1 MKYIMLLLL
10 FVVGCNSTQDV
21 TVTITPEPTKWVV
34 VTQTPIIVNTPTP
47 SASAIEVYTD
57 TLDVNTGGG
66 IIVSDSPELTLEVV
80 NYPCVIYV
88 HPAGFDVQVD
98 LDELPHN
105 RSECNVIQT
114 NAIGGE

>member
-21 TVTITPEPTKWVV
+21 TVTTTPKPTKWVV
-34 VTQTPIIVNTPTP
+34 ITQTPTSTPD
-47 SASAIEVYTD
+47 AVAIEVYTD